1 MNDQTSRTTAPSV
14 GQGRPAV
21 RRPDLSVVAW
31 LRLVRVFQKIQQ
43 TSTEEMRREG
53 LSVGQFDVLAQ
64 VGAVEGRTQQQV
76 ADALLVT
83 KSNVTQLL
91 DRMERAGLV
100 ERRQHGRT
108 NLLYLTSEGKCL
120 HDRIVPA
127 HERRI
132 AEHLSALTADEQSTL
147 LRLLRTLDHALDEA

>member
-1 MNDQTSRTTAPSV
+1 MKTRTARITTP
-14 GQGRPAV
+14 PAREAL

-31 LRLVRVFQKIQQ
+31 LRLVRVYQKVQQ
-43 TSTEEMRREG
+43 ATTEELRREG

-64 VGAVEGRTQQQV
+64 VGASEGLTQQQV

-83 KSNVTQLL
+83 KSNVCQLL
-91 DRMERAGLV
+91 DRMERAGIV

-108 NLLYLTSEGKCL
+108 NLLYLTREGKRL
-120 HDRIVPA
+120 HDRIVPS

-132 AEHLSALTADEQSTL
+132 SEQLAVLSADEQATL
-147 LRLLRTLDHALDEA
+147 LRLLRTLDHALP

>member
-1 MNDQTSRTTAPSV
+1 MKTQTARTAHP
-14 GQGRPAV
+14 RPALAARTAI

-31 LRLVRVFQKIQQ
+31 LRLVRVYQKVQQ
-43 TSTEEMRREG
+43 ATVDQLREAL

-64 VGAVEGRTQQQV
+64 VGAAEGATQQQV

-83 KSNVTQLL
+83 KSNVCQLL

-108 NLLYLTSEGKCL
+108 NLLYLTPEGKRL

-127 HERRI
+127 HERQI
-132 AEHLSALTADEQSTL
+132 AEQLAALTADEQSALLQL
-147 LRLLRTLDHALDEA
+147 LRKLDRALG